1 MKTRALLALA
11 GCLLALSTRADDWPQ
26 FRGPNRDNASKE
38 TGLLKAWPEAGPKLL
53 WTYKDAGTGYSGPA
67 IVGDTLY
74 TMGARGD
81 DEFLI
86 ALDLTKTPPVQK
98 WAEKIGPTFTTKGN
112 IWNKGPSSSPTV
124 ANGYVYALGGFGD
137 LICVTTDG
145 KFIWRVALVKDL
157 KGEINPI
164 QNTPGTLAWGYAGSP
179 LVDGDKLI
187 CVPGGP
193 NGTVA
198 ALDAKKGNVVWRSV
212 MFTEQATYT
221 SPVMATLGGIKQYIV
236 MVQDGVAGIDA
247 DGNLL
252 WRYQRSNPYDEIL
265 ASTPVVKDDLV
276 FISGVKGGTELLK
289 VTAAAGKF
297 KAEQVFKDRRL
308 ENFVGGTALVG
319 DTIYGCSG
327 MGRSEWFAFDLKK
340 QKLAWRKADTD
351 VPQGAVTAADGKLYL
366 LDEKGD
372 VGLAEASPKEW
383 NLISHFTLPE
393 ESKLR
398 LPSSRVWTVPVVA
411 DGKLYLRDQELL
423 FCYQVKRHG
432 GAADATHDGAERSPR
447 RPSRRNP
454 TPQPLLRRPLRP
466 PRSA

>member
-252 WRYQRSNPYDEIL
+252 WRYQRSIL
-265 ASTPVVKDDLV
+265 TMKFSLRLRLSRMISSSFPVSRVAP
-276 FISGVKGGTELLK
+276 S
-289 VTAAAGKF
+289 
-297 KAEQVFKDRRL
+297 
-308 ENFVGGTALVG
+308 
-319 DTIYGCSG
+319 S
-327 MGRSEWFAFDLKK
+327 
-340 QKLAWRKADTD
+340 
-351 VPQGAVTAADGKLYL
+351 
-366 LDEKGD
+366 
-372 VGLAEASPKEW
+372 
-383 NLISHFTLPE
+383 
-393 ESKLR
+393 SKLL
-398 LPSSRVWTVPVVA
+398 LPLGNS
-411 DGKLYLRDQELL
+411 
-423 FCYQVKRHG
+423 
-432 GAADATHDGAERSPR
+432 
-447 RPSRRNP
+447 RPSRCSKIGDWRISSAGRHLSA
-454 TPQPLLRRPLRP
+454 TPFMAAPAWGVPNGSP
-466 PRSA
+466 SI